1 MGISHVHMDT
11 WIYASLICYRFTDN
25 LVIRLTGRHGV
36 CIEANGVI
44 VLMLWASQSTVT
56 VILFIV
62 NLLLC
67 LTYRLSFIIGM
78 YK

>member
-1 MGISHVHMDT
+1 MYI
-11 WIYASLICYRFTDN
+11 WIHGSMHHLSVIDFTDN
-25 LVIRLTGRHGV
+25 LVIRLTGRHGA